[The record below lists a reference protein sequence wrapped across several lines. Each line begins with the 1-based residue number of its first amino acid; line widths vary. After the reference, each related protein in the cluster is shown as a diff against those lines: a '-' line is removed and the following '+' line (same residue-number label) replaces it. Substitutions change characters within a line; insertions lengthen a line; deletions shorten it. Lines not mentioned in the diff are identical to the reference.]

1 MAEFEINAALVR
13 AWQGAGLPYPTAYEG
28 KAFTPE
34 QGKPWAALYL
44 LPAGTAPAGI
54 GIQAPLEHVGI
65 LQVDLNQP
73 LDAGAPVMLKDADA
87 VSLRFTPGA
96 SFEFGGTKV
105 NIERCTRSSIRRSEG
120 WLTLSLSI
128 RYRSWQHRVTP

>member
-13 AWQGAGLPYPTAYEG
+13 AWQDTGLAYPTAYEG
-28 KAFTPE
+28 KAFAPE
-34 QGKPWAALYL
+34 QGKPWASVYL
-44 LPAGTAPAGI
+44 LPAGTVPAAI
-54 GIQAPLEHVGI
+54 GAQAPLEHVGI
-65 LQVDLNQP
+65 LQIDLNYP
-73 LDAGAPVMLKDADA
+73 LDTGAPVMLKAADTA
-87 VSLRFTPGA
+87 AKHFEPGT
-96 SFEFGGTKV
+96 SFEFAAAKV